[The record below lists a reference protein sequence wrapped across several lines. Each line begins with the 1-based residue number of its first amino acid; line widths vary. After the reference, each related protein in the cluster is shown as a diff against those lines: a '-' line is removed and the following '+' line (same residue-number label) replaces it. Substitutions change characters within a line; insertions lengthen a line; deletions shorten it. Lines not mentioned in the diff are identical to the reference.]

1 MDTGTYGTGG
11 GYGGTTTT
19 TIGGYGPSST
29 TTHHHTSATAYSTHG
44 THSTQPSHVHHQHM
58 DFQGQLGMFLEQGTS
73 LYEALTGSY
82 NSYTTQGGYY
92 DVQGRPRP
100 YYSSST
106 TTSSSTTRAKR
117 PPIYGFVAMQAEI
130 RTLEFWRS
138 VIAESV
144 ATFFYTALICSV
156 NTSSTLHT
164 IQTNVAMASGF
175 SIAVLT
181 ACFASISDCH
191 ANPSMTIART
201 FTRHISPLRSLLYI
215 CAQCGGAIAGAALVY
230 GVYSRI
236 QDPILEMSG
245 GAFGMEFVLSFFIAY
260 AFYASR
266 AGHKADPVLIGLAYA
281 GALVAWKG
289 SLNPARAL
297 GSVFVSKEEGRFAKH
312 WIFWIG
318 PFLGALTGA
327 FTFEYIFNPRRK
339 KTTTLAPSSY
349 TNMNTTNLIPY
360 STTAPTTVI
369 TNKID
374 DLHPTTT
381 THHPATFTEEDMI
394 DDLERAKQYKATSM
408 IDYGDSSAYNR
419 SVYKRNP
426 PYPESMY
433 SGSKSLYNQTGTS
446 GYDSKGVY
454 GELGSKSCYEGYESG
469 VIDRDISSLRRG
481 TNRGMGMS
489 STAVNGNNNNNR
501 NLSTTG
507 GVSSGARR
515 NPYDYLPEEPPGSN
529 KPDIISGRK
538 ISNRNYS
545 PTKYEDNSLRIN
557 DNFDKLDTTNAN
569 PPYRSGT
576 TPGTGKTND
585 IYNDSANYNDP
596 LKRQAPPAAPVMVDN
611 SNYGTRT
618 AGDYQRMGGGG
629 GGSSRHRGDFYS
641 PSYNASYSQQNGCSI
656 SQTAYNNY

>member
-58 DFQGQLGMFLEQGTS
+58 DFQGQL
-73 LYEALTGSY
+73 
-82 NSYTTQGGYY
+82 GGYY

-419 SVYKRNP
+419 SVYKTQ
-426 PYPESMY
+426 S
-433 SGSKSLYNQTGTS
+433 SLS
-446 GYDSKGVY
+446 RVDVHKGVY

-529 KPDIISGRK
+529 KPDIISESM
-538 ISNRNYS
+538 I
-545 PTKYEDNSLRIN
+545 I
-557 DNFDKLDTTNAN
+557 FDKLDTTNAN

-641 PSYNASYSQQNGCSI
+641 PSYNASILSTKRLLHLSKQLIITIKVLCAI
-656 SQTAYNNY
+656 L